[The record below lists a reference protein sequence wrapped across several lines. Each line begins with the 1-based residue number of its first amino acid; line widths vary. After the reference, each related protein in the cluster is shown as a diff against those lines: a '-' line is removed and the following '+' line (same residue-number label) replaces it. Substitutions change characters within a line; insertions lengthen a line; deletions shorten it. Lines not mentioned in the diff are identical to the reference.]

1 MLSDLFIISTT
12 NFTDS
17 AGSIGSTVQPQPPM
31 LCELCPALEVCAVG
45 LISSLLSI
53 AEFHGSEVNVTNDT
67 MVWAVQFIGCSLK
80 ATDEQMT
87 VDAQTKLPTSQA
99 TLETDSSTWSAWN
112 RSTTDTNSGAFYDD
126 VRTL

>member
-1 MLSDLFIISTT
+1 
-12 NFTDS
+12 
-17 AGSIGSTVQPQPPM
+17 M

-45 LISSLLSI
+45 LITSLLPI
-53 AEFHGSEVNVTNDT
+53 AEFHGSDVNVTNDT

-99 TLETDSSTWSAWN
+99 TLETDSGTWSAWN
-112 RSTTDTNSGAFYDD
+112 ASTTDTNSGAYYDD
-126 VRTL
+126 VRTLWLVNSFRELTERD